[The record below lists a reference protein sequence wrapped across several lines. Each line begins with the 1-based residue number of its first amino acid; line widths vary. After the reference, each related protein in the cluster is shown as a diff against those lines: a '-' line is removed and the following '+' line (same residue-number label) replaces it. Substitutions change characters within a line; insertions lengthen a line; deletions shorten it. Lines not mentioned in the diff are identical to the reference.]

1 MMENGIVTI
10 LHIGIEYDDIY
21 YLTLEIVKR
30 DLMIKNWVL
39 NLAQ

>member
-1 MMENGIVTI
+1 MALLQSY